1 MSGNIHFTLQAH
13 ILQITVDRPDR
24 RNALTHEMYDQLREG
39 LEQASADAAIRC
51 VLITGSETCFTAG
64 NDLSDFAK
72 GFACHF
78 KETPVGRFLFTLV
91 NFEKPLVAAVNGAAV
106 GIGTTL
112 LLHCEMVFAGDNAR
126 FQMPFVNLGLCPE
139 GGSSLL
145 LPQWLGRVRASE
157 LLMLGEGFDA
167 QTALQLGLINRVCA
181 PAETLAQARMAA
193 TKLAAQPAAAI
204 RLTKA
209 LLKQNQQAVLEQTL
223 LNEGAAFAGRLSSPE
238 AREAFMAFSEKRPA
252 DFSAFD

>member
-13 ILQITVDRPDR
+13 ILQITIDRPDR

-39 LEQASADAAIRC
+39 LERASADAAIRC

-112 LLHCEMVFAGDNAR
+112 LLHCEMVFAGDNTR

-167 QTALQLGLINRVCA
+167 QAALQLGLINRVCA
-181 PAETLAQARMAA
+181 PAETLAQARVAA

-209 LLKQNQQAVLEQTL
+209 LLKQNQQAALEQTL

-252 DFSAFD
+252 DFSVFD